1 MDTSA
6 FPGGILLSVF
16 LCNPWFHPP
25 DLTSP
30 FYYLAK
36 YEMSVRIL
44 RGLPITIY
52 FSHMLK
58 IPKDTNYLLIYL
70 HIYLLACL
78 LTAFF
83 AITPA
88 VIEKALESNN
98 MEGCEAI
105 F

>member
-1 MDTSA
+1 M
-6 FPGGILLSVF
+6 
-16 LCNPWFHPP
+16 
-25 DLTSP
+25 
-30 FYYLAK
+30 
-36 YEMSVRIL
+36 
-44 RGLPITIY
+44 
-52 FSHMLK
+52 
-58 IPKDTNYLLIYL
+58 YLLIYL

-78 LTAFF
+78 LTVFF